1 MNRQVNM
8 LEAKTQLS
16 KLVDAVE
23 SGAEEEIV
31 IARDGKPAARLIAVA
46 TSPKVR
52 LGLAKGK
59 YPVMTQE
66 EFDADKEE
74 IWRDWNEK
82 PLLPSGKP

>member
-31 IARDGKPAARLIAVA
+31 IARDGKPAARLVAVA

-59 YPVMTQE
+59 YPVVTQE
-66 EFDADKEE
+66 EFDADNEE
-74 IWRDWNEK
+74 IWRGWSDK
-82 PLLPSGKP
+82 PLFPNSKP